1 MNRSKL
7 AHAFVLTPLM
17 LVAGCGV
24 QIVSS
29 SSSVA
34 SSSSSSSV
42 SSVTSSDSSSSS
54 SSVETCVQD
63 PKVMSMEDFTA
74 TSGIEVTF
82 WHAMGQS
89 NQTIIDGYIAAFEA
103 LYPNVN
109 ITQLS
114 QGGYTDLESK
124 TAQAIN
130 VGTAPTI
137 VQTYPDHVANY
148 AQASGAVVDLSG
160 YICATDPVVGLDLED
175 YVDSYVAENMQFGE
189 DIIYGLPFNKSTE
202 VFTYNKT
209 RFDEWGITVP
219 TDRAPTWDDVV
230 DWAEVAE
237 AETGKFGFAY
247 DSSSNLFIT
256 LTRQWGG
263 AYTQN
268 QGATVRD
275 RVLFDNDLAK
285 SALQFYKDQRNA
297 GLFTLPPEWELTYAS
312 DAFKVEDT
320 YMAVGSSA
328 GINYNI
334 PANNLFEIGVLPIPQ
349 KVGGVEA
356 VIQQGTNLTILGD
369 TTPAQRQA
377 AWLFIKFVTNVE
389 NTVHWAM
396 QTGYLPVRESAF
408 ESETFQKFL
417 GITDPTSEFYLDP
430 ADRNNWSVND
440 EVYFDNYNNRSKS
453 SNAAYSQLDYMFYD
467 PAFISSSRVR
477 ALAGLAA
484 EDTILGTMTPAEAIA
499 NAIAQLPTN

>member
-7 AHAFVLTPLM
+7 AHALVLTPLL

-24 QIVSS
+24 EIVSS
-29 SSSVA
+29 SSPVA
-34 SSSSSSSV
+34 SSSSSSV
-42 SSVTSSDSSSSS
+42 SSVTSGDSSSS

-74 TSGIEVTF
+74 TSNIEVTF

-89 NQTIIDGYIAAFEA
+89 NQAIIDGYITAFEA

-148 AQASGAVVDLSG
+148 AQASGAVVNLSG
-160 YICATDPVVGLDLED
+160 YICATDPVIGLDLDD
-175 YVDSYVAENMQFGE
+175 YVDSYIAENMQFGD

-202 VFTYNKT
+202 VFTYNET
-209 RFDEWGITVP
+209 RFNEWGITVP
-219 TDRAPTWDDVV
+219 TDRAPTWDEVV
-230 DWAEVAE
+230 DWAEIAKD
-237 AETGKFGFAY
+237 ETGKFGFAY

-268 QGATVRD
+268 EGATVRD

-285 SALQFYKDQRNA
+285 SALQFYKDQRSA

-328 GINYNI
+328 GINYNV
-334 PANNLFEIGVLPIPQ
+334 PANNLFEIGVLPVPQ
-349 KVGGVEA
+349 KAGGVDA

-369 TTPAQRQA
+369 TTNAQRQA

-417 GITDPTSEFYLDP
+417 GITVPTSEFYLNP
-430 ADRNNWSVND
+430 AESESWSVQD
-440 EVYFDNYNNRSKS
+440 QVYYSAYKNRSKS
-453 SNAAYSQLDYMFYD
+453 SNAAYKQLDYMFYD

-484 EDTILGTMTPAEAIA
+484 EDTILGTKTPAEAIA
-499 NAIAQLPTN
+499 YAIAQLPLN